1 MENRTF
7 WKNRIL
13 IVVIVV
19 LLFTMRIYNIDN
31 DLPAWGIV
39 NYQPMDEGQYATM
52 ALNKYNCDSI
62 RLDIKLD
69 SIHFLTSAHIRNNVI
84 GNFFVYIGMVIFGDN
99 YFGFRIASVIFGG
112 LNYLL
117 FLLILYNIKKMY
129 GKEERSNCSNW
140 AYIAMGVLLLVD
152 FTYTVACRVIETSIY
167 RMFFLELIIFLF
179 TISSQNDL
187 YEKKI
192 RFFLAG
198 LLSVGSVFAVYVTN
212 IYIVI
217 AVFATIIF
225 CGIYKGKDYFYNA
238 LFSFIA
244 GAGIAYVLCDLYYNV
259 VWGTS
264 CIVNTM
270 QIIRDFS
277 GTNGYTGG
285 ANLLALF
292 ELGFHFVSANSNLYN
307 ISILYIFLLLLPII
321 GKQIFQKKDA
331 NIFLIGSAVLFL
343 LLQTFINEDYIVR
356 KYIMVYPLILCLI
369 YYIIVLGVEENIS
382 NFLNHDWIYKLIYSV
397 ICFAVCSGVVLYRLY
412 FIENETYKDFSTTD
426 KYAVLSQLIF
436 IIIAEAIFI
445 LHITKVKQSHMF
457 FKQCIC
463 CLVLI
468 SSIVTN
474 VYFSIKHVY
483 CYNSYTEKE
492 LMTNIGNEVGEDWVY
507 GIYAISF
514 TLYNDIK
521 PVVNNY
527 TVMGQEIE
535 STNVKWYL
543 DYSAYA
549 FPEEVMEGNKD
560 RWIEK
565 ETYKRD
571 FSTFGTKKSVS
582 LYRIEH

>member
-117 FLLILYNIKKMY
+117 ILLILYNIKKMY

-198 LLSVGSVFAVYVTN
+198 LLSV
-212 IYIVI
+212 
-217 AVFATIIF
+217 
-225 CGIYKGKDYFYNA
+225 
-238 LFSFIA
+238 
-244 GAGIAYVLCDLYYNV
+244 
-259 VWGTS
+259 
-264 CIVNTM
+264 
-270 QIIRDFS
+270 
-277 GTNGYTGG
+277 
-285 ANLLALF
+285 
-292 ELGFHFVSANSNLYN
+292 
-307 ISILYIFLLLLPII
+307 
-321 GKQIFQKKDA
+321 
-331 NIFLIGSAVLFL
+331 
-343 LLQTFINEDYIVR
+343 
-356 KYIMVYPLILCLI
+356 
-369 YYIIVLGVEENIS
+369 
-382 NFLNHDWIYKLIYSV
+382 
-397 ICFAVCSGVVLYRLY
+397 
-412 FIENETYKDFSTTD
+412 
-426 KYAVLSQLIF
+426 
-436 IIIAEAIFI
+436 
-445 LHITKVKQSHMF
+445 
-457 FKQCIC
+457 
-463 CLVLI
+463 
-468 SSIVTN
+468 
-474 VYFSIKHVY
+474 
-483 CYNSYTEKE
+483 
-492 LMTNIGNEVGEDWVY
+492 
-507 GIYAISF
+507 
-514 TLYNDIK
+514 
-521 PVVNNY
+521 
-527 TVMGQEIE
+527 
-535 STNVKWYL
+535 
-543 DYSAYA
+543 
-549 FPEEVMEGNKD
+549 
-560 RWIEK
+560 
-565 ETYKRD
+565 
-571 FSTFGTKKSVS
+571 
-582 LYRIEH
+582 